1 MNQSR
6 LAAPSMR
13 AAFLYGR
20 LDVRVEQIPAPQIE
34 QADEVRVAIAYT
46 GICGSELHSIEGYQ
60 LVKPSAASGPAKP
73 SQLGHEYAGVITEI
87 GPAVQHLRVGQRVT
101 VAPRG
106 PCHQCELCRNG
117 VTALCRKTTQRGG
130 SWADYIIAPQKLV
143 HALPADV
150 PLTIGAMTEPLSAS
164 VRILDR
170 AELLGGMN
178 VCVIGAGPIGLGA
191 AVLAKHGGAAKVI
204 VSDTRPS
211 RRALAQR
218 MGIGIV
224 VDPLQEDLETV
235 VMDHTGGR
243 GVEVSIEAVGLEPA
257 LSQSLRVVSTGGM
270 VVWGGLAPTDLRLP
284 ISPNDMFMREYTL
297 RTSWGGI
304 ELFERTIRLEQSIDW
319 SPMAAE
325 IYPLDAVRDAIDYAR
340 TAAAGKVLLQVA
352 GTLSADSG
360 NG

>member
-1 MNQSR
+1 MNQTM
-6 LAAPSMR
+6 ATAPTMR

-20 LDVRVEQIPAPQIE
+20 LDVRVEQISTPLLE
-34 QADEVRVAIAYT
+34 RSDEVRVAIAYT
-46 GICGSELHSIEGYQ
+46 GLCGSELHAIEGYQ
-60 LVKPSAASGPAKP
+60 LVKTNGDSGPRQP

-87 GPAVQHLRVGQRVT
+87 GPAVQNLRVGQRVT

-117 VTALCRKTTQRGG
+117 ITALCRKTTQRGG
-130 SWADYIIAPQKLV
+130 SWADSIIAPAKLV
-143 HALPADV
+143 YALPDDV
-150 PLTIGAMTEPLSAS
+150 PLTVGALTEPLSAS
-164 VRILDR
+164 LRILDR
-170 AELLGGMN
+170 AELLSGMN

-204 VSDTRPS
+204 ISDTRPS
-211 RRALAQR
+211 RRALARR

-224 VDPLQEDLETV
+224 VDPTQEDLATV

-257 LSQSLRVVSTGGM
+257 LSQSLQIVSTGGM
-270 VVWGGLAPTDLRLP
+270 VVWGGLAPTDLLLP

-304 ELFERTIRLEQSIDW
+304 ELFERTLRLEQSIHW
-319 SPMAAE
+319 SPMVEE
-325 IYPLDAVRDAIDYAR
+325 IYPLAEVGEAIDYAR
-340 TAAAGKVLLQVA
+340 KAAAGKVLLQV
-352 GTLSADSG
+352 GG
-360 NG
+360 GE

>member
-1 MNQSR
+1 MNQMMST
-6 LAAPSMR
+6 APTMR

-20 LDVRVEQIPAPQIE
+20 LDVRVKQIPIPLLDRP
-34 QADEVRVAIAYT
+34 DEVRVAIAYS
-46 GICGSELHSIEGYQ
+46 GLCGSELHAIEGYQ
-60 LVKPSAASGPAKP
+60 LVKSNGDTGPRLP

-87 GPAVQHLRVGQRVT
+87 GPAVQNLRVGQRVT

-130 SWADYIIAPQKLV
+130 SWADSIIAPAKLV
-143 HALPADV
+143 YALPDDV
-150 PLTIGAMTEPLSAS
+150 PLTIGALTEPLSAS
-164 VRILDR
+164 LRILDR
-170 AELLGGMN
+170 AELLSGMH

-211 RRALAQR
+211 RRALARR

-224 VDPLQEDLETV
+224 VDPTQEDLATV

-257 LSQSLRVVSTGGM
+257 LSQSLQIVSTGGM
-270 VVWGGLAPTDLRLP
+270 VVWGGLAPTDLLLP

-304 ELFERTIRLEQSIDW
+304 ELFERTLRLEQSIDW
-319 SPMAAE
+319 SPLVEE
-325 IYPLDAVRDAIDYAR
+325 IYPLAAVGEAIDYAR
-340 TAAAGKVLLQVA
+340 KAAAGKVLLRV
-352 GTLSADSG
+352 GG
-360 NG
+360 GE

>member
-1 MNQSR
+1 MDQST
-6 LAAPSMR
+6 LAAPTMS

-20 LDVRVEQIPAPQIE
+20 LDVRVEQMPTPPLE
-34 QADEVRVAIAYT
+34 RPDEVRIAIAYT
-46 GICGSELHSIEGYQ
+46 GLCGSELHAIEGYQ
-60 LVKPSAASGPAKP
+60 LVKPSADSGPPRP

-87 GPAVQHLRVGQRVT
+87 GPAVQSLRVGQRVT

-130 SWADYIIAPQKLV
+130 SWADSIIAPAKLV
-143 HALPADV
+143 YALPDDV
-150 PLTIGAMTEPLSAS
+150 PLTIGALTEPLSAS

-170 AELLGGMN
+170 AALLSGMN

-204 VSDTRPS
+204 ISDTRPS
-211 RRALAQR
+211 RRALARR

-224 VDPLQEDLETV
+224 VDPTQEALETV
-235 VMDHTGGR
+235 VLDHTGGR

-257 LSQSLRVVSTGGM
+257 LSQSLRIVSTGGM
-270 VVWGGLAPTDLRLP
+270 VVWGGLAPTDLRLS

-304 ELFERTIRLEQSIDW
+304 ELFERTLRLEQSIDW
-319 SPMAAE
+319 SPLVEE
-325 IYPLDAVRDAIDYAR
+325 IYPLDAVGEAIDYAR
-340 TAAAGKVLLQVA
+340 KAAAGKVLLRVA
-352 GTLSADSG
+352 GG
-360 NG
+360 E